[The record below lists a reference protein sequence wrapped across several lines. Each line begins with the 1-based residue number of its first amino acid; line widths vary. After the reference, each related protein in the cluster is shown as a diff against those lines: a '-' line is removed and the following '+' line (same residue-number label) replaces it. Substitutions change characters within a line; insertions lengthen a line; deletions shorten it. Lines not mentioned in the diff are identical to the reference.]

1 MIAAAAGEA
10 CRFVEVTSLTQRCQR
25 WSRSLRVRGLW
36 IFCTI
41 FLRLGLKAKG
51 LKTPFPCFGCVSP
64 EFIGRSSTPRLQ
76 PSQVSPKWQ
85 GMFPNRTTFT
95 LLGALA
101 LMAVE
106 GLLAQTPETPP
117 AAASVAAAPAQASP
131 DLPTL
136 QAAARIAEE
145 KMPAAE
151 LPPQAYFDLSP
162 VQRERWQKFLPQT
175 LLKLTRR
182 DRVQILV
189 LGDAILDG
197 AKKDGNADPLLRSF
211 AGAFAKA
218 LASQFYYT
226 GGVRVL
232 RPGSKLR
239 SKESMVMG
247 PEILLQP
254 IRTSSIVSAASALA
268 TVGFQGQPDLVIL
281 AYGLEDGMAGTPVA
295 DISAA
300 LRSVRDTVK
309 GNRLEMI
316 VAGPI
321 PQVAAPEETSLALTR
336 GASSVMRDFCAAE
349 KLLFSDLG
357 DFSRLIVPPVALG
370 EPHLIFPAV
379 MQQYQSCLDLVPSV
393 QIATPT
399 AETHEAMGRILDQ
412 DVMSGPPHVSW
423 SVSDV
428 KATLAGEN
436 ALKLEFQI
444 ANTTREALS
453 LTVLPLVPAGFRLKD
468 AKSQIKLAAGAK
480 ETVLVDYSIT
490 DTRSLPLQDAMVRLP
505 VLVIA
510 GKESRIQDLVAPLQ
524 PFSAAWGARTL
535 FNAEKNFSPAIEIE
549 NTSGQSLSAA
559 WEVEWAGRKQ
569 ADKVSLDA
577 KGAETLKLTLP
588 LPVDEK
594 TPFRQRLPLS
604 LAVSANGVRQIFDRS
619 IEVVRNFGLKE
630 PVPMGAVDGQASAVT
645 LRADAD
651 GMKLFLTFDL
661 TGVDLVDDETGKG
674 FELLLN
680 LDARSYGKRLTPG
693 ATAALRITGKA
704 ADGVAQIDEIAP
716 WAFGSGYAAVF
727 DVKELTAKLSSSASG
742 ARRLTISLPKTYL
755 YLHEWALGNGNSEL
769 GINARLS
776 GGSRSYFLT
785 RTNRHGDDAESLS
798 VLELTDKPTRRWTVR
813 VE

>member
-1 MIAAAAGEA
+1 
-10 CRFVEVTSLTQRCQR
+10 
-25 WSRSLRVRGLW
+25 
-36 IFCTI
+36 
-41 FLRLGLKAKG
+41 
-51 LKTPFPCFGCVSP
+51 
-64 EFIGRSSTPRLQ
+64 LQ

-117 AAASVAAAPAQASP
+117 AAAPVAAAPAQASP

-300 LRSVRDTVK
+300 LRSVRDTVN

-379 MQQYQSCLDLVPSV
+379 MQQYQSCLNLVPSV

-428 KATLAGEN
+428 KATMAGEN

-535 FNAEKNFSPAIEIE
+535 FNAEKDFSPAIEIE
-549 NTSGQSLSAA
+549 NTTGQSLSAA
-559 WEVEWAGRKQ
+559 WEVKWAGRKQ

-594 TPFRQRLPLS
+594 APFRQRLPLS

-661 TGVDLVDDETGKG
+661 TGVDLMDDETGKG

-716 WAFGSGYAAVF
+716 WAFGSGYAAMF

-798 VLELTDKPTRRWTVR
+798 VLELTEKPTRRWTVR